1 MVRDVTSSMACFA
14 LWGPAARDVL
24 SAVCADDL
32 TFPYMQARAV
42 TVGDVPCWAL
52 RVTYVGELGWELYPA
67 IEYGVRLW
75 DTLLEAGRPLGLVP
89 GGYRAIDS
97 LRVEK
102 GYRVWGADI
111 TSETD
116 PYSSGL
122 GFAVRAGREF
132 LGEVALA
139 RCVGRTVAAGVSRAR
154 RPAVGR
160 ARQRARAGRRRSRR
174 RARLERWPRLL
185 ARTVDRVRVAA
196 GRRTPTSAPRLSVEV
211 FGETVGAVVTAE
223 PLFDPAGHRIRA

>member
-1 MVRDVTSSMACFA
+1 M
-14 LWGPAARDVL
+14 
-24 SAVCADDL
+24 
-32 TFPYMQARAV
+32 
-42 TVGDVPCWAL
+42 PCWAL

-75 DTLLEAGRPLGLVP
+75 DTLLDAGRPLGLVP

-97 LRVEK
+97 LRLEK

-132 LGEVALA
+132 LGEAALPAPSGGPSRLACLVLDDPRSVALGNEPVRDA
-139 RCVGRTVAAGVSRAR
+139 DGTVVGRVSS
-154 RPAVGR
+154 G
-160 ARQRARAGRRRSRR
+160 GLGYS
-174 RARLERWPRLL
+174 LERSIAYAWLP
-185 ARTVDRVRVAA
+185 AA
-196 GRRTPTSAPRLSVEV
+196 HAEVGTRLSVEV
-211 FGETVGAVVTAE
+211 FGEVVGAMVTAE